1 MYYIDAV
8 NPASDDDDL
17 VWSVIKLQH
26 VANALKTRLAKLFY
40 SVINGQLAL
49 IRAVWRGIMKCWWD
63 RDPLQNNPT
72 FLGQLEE
79 FSMEYTFGNNSLF
92 TRVPIQLEFRH
103 HHNSSGCLVQGKEVG
118 SGYECRLEFYDINL
132 VKYWFTNS
140 KNLDKMGS
148 PKQKGVK
155 YIHRIL
161 SLIPGNG
168 THCLMS
174 THNNLRFLFSF

>member
-1 MYYIDAV
+1 MLMGPG
-8 NPASDDDDL
+8 PAS
-17 VWSVIKLQH
+17 
-26 VANALKTRLAKLFY
+26 
-40 SVINGQLAL
+40 
-49 IRAVWRGIMKCWWD
+49 
-63 RDPLQNNPT
+63 NNPT

-79 FSMEYTFGNNSLF
+79 FSMEYTFGK
-92 TRVPIQLEFRH
+92 QLIIHSRSDTARISTPSQFIGLSCAR
-103 HHNSSGCLVQGKEVG
+103 KEVG

-161 SLIPGNG
+161 SLIPCNG

-174 THNNLRFLFSF
+174 THNNLRFLFRFKLNSHFFFCFLPEFVSLLPTDIMDWCIDTT